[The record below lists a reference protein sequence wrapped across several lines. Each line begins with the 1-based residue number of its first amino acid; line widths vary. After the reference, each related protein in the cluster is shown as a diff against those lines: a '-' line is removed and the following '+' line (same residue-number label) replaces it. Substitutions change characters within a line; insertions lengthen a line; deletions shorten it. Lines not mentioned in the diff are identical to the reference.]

1 MISIEGGNEMENWAF
16 VSDFDGTISKKDFYW
31 LVIEAYFPEGQA
43 LYTKWKAGEY
53 QDIDFLEQ
61 VFKSINQNE
70 EQIIEDIL
78 SLPVDEHVPSFIEA
92 VQQHGGD
99 FFILSA
105 GTDYYIH
112 HILKHYG
119 IQNVPVFSNK
129 GYYEN
134 KNVHLSIDKAHSHY
148 SRRYGID
155 KSKVITELKEK
166 YDVVYFAGDSEPDSH
181 PAKVADLTFAKDAL
195 QGILRENNVPFVP
208 IHSFEDIEKVL
219 RDRKILGKVM
229 K

>member
-1 MISIEGGNEMENWAF
+1 MKKWAF

-31 LVIEAYFPEGQA
+31 LVIETYYPEGKG
-43 LYTKWKAGEY
+43 LYKKWKAGEM
-53 QDIDFLEQ
+53 QDIDFLSQ
-61 VFKSINQNE
+61 VFQSIDQHE
-70 EQIIEDIL
+70 EQIIQDIL
-78 SLPVDEHVPSFIEA
+78 SLPIDEHVPSFIKK
-92 VQQHGGD
+92 VQENGGD
-99 FFILSA
+99 FYILSA

-112 HILKHYG
+112 HILNHYG

-134 KNVHLSIDKAHSHY
+134 KNVHLSIDENHKHY

-155 KSKVITELKEK
+155 KSKVISNLKEK

-195 QGILRENNVPFVP
+195 QELLKENNVPFVAVD
-208 IHSFEDIEKVL
+208 SFQQIEEFLHEKGT
-219 RDRKILGKVM
+219 I
-229 K
+229 